1 VGSVATSEKPNGNN
15 EHVVCATEE
24 VEQSSAP
31 EQGRH
36 FGHHQ
41 AGDH

>member
-1 VGSVATSEKPNGNN
+1 VGSVATSEKPNGNSQD
-15 EHVVCATEE
+15 VVCATGE
-24 VEQSSAP
+24 VEQSNAF

-41 AGDH
+41 AGDD